1 MERIIDVHMHV
12 GHRTEWTVRARKVWM
27 DTGPY
32 VPRLYGRDEEQ
43 LSEDYGD
50 VIKEEAWAGVLI
62 PEYSPSTAGVM
73 PFERGADISRFH
85 PELIPIANLNPN
97 YHTDLAAA
105 FDAQLAQGARALK
118 IHPIHGYFFAN
129 DPRLYP
135 IYERCQAEGMVV
147 MFHAGTSLFQGC
159 KMRYSDPY
167 TFDDVINDFPGLKVV
182 LCHGGR
188 GFWYQIA
195 EFLAKR
201 FDNVSIDVSGLPPG
215 RLLDYFPSMKHFSRK
230 FLYGSDFPGV
240 PGIRKNFAIIADMLR
255 DDEAV
260 ADIGFRNAYDLF
272 GFWKEGLFEVR
283 DGNEIF
289 RVVND
294 AALRYKGVIPD
305 DRWHEPYMP
314 IEEVAAEMRRMR
326 FYGFRREM
334 ELLGVMGRE
343 PVKDTTLIRHAYVA
357 TKDQGKGIGSALLR
371 FIERQVDTEWLLVG
385 TWKAADW
392 AIDFYKKHGYVVME
406 NKDELLRRYWD
417 IPDGQI
423 ATSVVLGKKIK
434 R

>member
-32 VPRLYGRDEEQ
+32 VPRLYGKDEEQ
-43 LSEDYGD
+43 LSEGYGD
-50 VIKEEAWAGVLI
+50 VIKEEAWAGILI

-73 PFERGADISRFH
+73 PFERAADINRFH

-97 YHTDLAAA
+97 YHTDCAAS
-105 FDAQLAQGARALK
+105 FDAQLAKGARALK

-135 IYERCQAEGMVV
+135 IYERCQAEGMAV

-167 TFDDVINDFPGLKVV
+167 TFDDVINDFPGMKVV

-201 FDNVSIDVSGLPPG
+201 FDNVFIDVSGLPPEK
-215 RLLDYFPSMKHFSRK
+215 LLDYFPSMKRFSRK

-240 PGIRKNFAIIADMLR
+240 PGIRKNFAIIADILR

-260 ADIGFRNAYDLF
+260 ANIGFRNAYDLF
-272 GFWKEGLFEVR
+272 GFWKEGLFEER
-283 DGNEIF
+283 DRNEIF

-294 AALRYKGVIPD
+294 AAARYKGVIPD

-314 IEEVAAEMRRMR
+314 MEEVALEMRRMR
-326 FYGFRREM
+326 FYGFRRNM
-334 ELLGVMGRE
+334 ELLGVMGKE

-357 TKDQGKGIGSALLR
+357 TKAQGNGIGSALLR

-385 TWKAADW
+385 TWRAAMW
-392 AIDFYKKHGYVVME
+392 AIDFYAKHGYVMMP
-406 NKDELLRRYWD
+406 NKDNLLRRYWD
-417 IPDGQI
+417 IPDRQI

-434 R
+434 E